1 VVAVNKGR
9 ENDSILYTA
18 NYAHL
23 HSVGDVVYR
32 CLEVFVLGV
41 AVSYPYR
48 DAIASLREKRDA

>member
-1 VVAVNKGR
+1 MSKGR
-9 ENDSILYTA
+9 ENDYILYTA
-18 NYAHL
+18 NHAHL

-48 DAIASLREKRDA
+48 DAIASLKEKRDA

>member
-9 ENDSILYTA
+9 ENDYMYTA